1 MFKRYPE
8 KIAHFNRLLPLADF
22 LVELVGDKKAVKI
35 LDVGS
40 GPYPI
45 AGQLL
50 DGVDVDIH
58 WCDQQ
63 DFQYFWD
70 KWQAVPIFKI
80 EQENM
85 EKLSYADNSYD
96 IVYTINAL
104 DHTRNA
110 EQAVKEMI
118 RVCKPG
124 GWVYIDC
131 HLIQHTNRGH
141 NHHWDALEVGAFEN
155 EKGYFDLKEY
165 GFDITFIDKGGERQ
179 FNQVIAKWQK
189 PNV

>member
-1 MFKRYPE
+1 MLKRYPQ
-8 KIAHFNRLLPLADF
+8 KIAHYNRLLPLADF
-22 LVELVGDKKAVKI
+22 LIPLVGDKKEVKI

-50 DGVDVDIH
+50 DGVNVDIR

-63 DFQYFWD
+63 NFQYFWD
-70 KWQAVPIFKI
+70 KWQATPIFKI

-85 EKLSYADNSYD
+85 EKLSYPDASFD

-110 EQAVKEMI
+110 EQALQEMI

-131 HLIQHTNRGH
+131 HLIQHSNRGH
-141 NHHWDALEVGAFEN
+141 NHHWDALENGVFEN
-155 EKGYFDLKEY
+155 EKGKFDLKDY

-179 FNQVIAKWQK
+179 FNQVIAKK
-189 PNV
+189 NV